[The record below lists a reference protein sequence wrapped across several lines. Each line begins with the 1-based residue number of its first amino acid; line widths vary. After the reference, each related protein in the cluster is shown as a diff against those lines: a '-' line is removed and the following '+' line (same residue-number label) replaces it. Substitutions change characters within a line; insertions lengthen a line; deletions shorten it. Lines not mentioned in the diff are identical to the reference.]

1 MTIIRSHS
9 TENMRRVHSFKTPD
23 KQMFAETDLT
33 NQALTPIQS
42 EKQKIIAVD
51 RCKRTAPNVELQHAS
66 NEYTGPI
73 TSNYNAVYK

>member
-33 NQALTPIQS
+33 N
-42 EKQKIIAVD
+42 
-51 RCKRTAPNVELQHAS
+51 
-66 NEYTGPI
+66 
-73 TSNYNAVYK
+73 